1 MEVRATVKNTRSGPR
16 KVRTVLALIKGKTV
30 GDALPL
36 LQHHARRGAAIL
48 YKLVHAAAANAVVLN
63 KKIDSDELLISGG
76 WVNQGPSLKRY
87 RPMSMGRAGRI
98 RKRTSTITVLLSD
111 RGMKKKTV
119 TAPAAQ
125 SPAVKKKGAPQA

>member
-1 MEVRATVKNTRSGPR
+1 MEARAMVKNTRSGPR

-30 GDALPL
+30 GEALPL

-48 YKLVHAAAANAVVLN
+48 YKLVRAAAASAAQQN
-63 KKIDSDELLISGG
+63 KKLDTDELLVSGG

-98 RKRTSTITVLLSD
+98 RKRTSSVTVVLSD
-111 RGMKKKTV
+111 RGMKVKKT
-119 TAPAAQ
+119 AERPAAK
-125 SPAVKKKGAPQA
+125 PAATTKDAAQA